1 MAVSF
6 IGFGTGQASAAGLT
20 VPMPGG
26 VAQGDLIVLFVETAE
41 QSVATPSG
49 GWTPIQV
56 FGSALGASHASASR
70 LQTFWKRAGVGE
82 GSVTVADGG
91 DRNMGQVMVFRGVV
105 ASPTNPIANI
115 KTGSAV
121 NLDANGDALI
131 GTWSGLTAGS
141 GIAIGFGTAND
152 AAAPVY
158 TISGFA
164 SNSVANTIE
173 FAGTDDGSL
182 KLAEA
187 LNTGTSNAN
196 NPSIR
201 CRAIIINTP
210 GPMIA
215 FEVLP
220 APDPVGCVVTAQMG
234 SFGASA
240 VANQRITSTTTAAMG
255 SFSASAVANNVLGA
269 SATADLGAFEASAV
283 AEPIIAADVLAE
295 IGAFGATAEADPALG
310 QALITAD
317 VLAELGAFSA
327 EGVIDLPIAVEV
339 VADLGAFGATAEVE
353 LLVIEAE
360 ATADMGAFGFDAWV
374 FVGILEV
381 PGDDD
386 YNITVPGLDRTA
398 TIAALDRTATV
409 PGLDRTLQ
417 VP

>member
-1 MAVSF
+1 MAISVV
-6 IGFGTGQASAAGLT
+6 GFGSGQGGAGGLT
-20 VPMPGG
+20 LSMPGG
-26 VAQGDLIVLFVETAE
+26 IAQGDLIVLFVETPE

-49 GWTPIQV
+49 YTAITT
-56 FGSALGASHASASR
+56 FGSALGAGHAAASR
-70 LQTFWKRAGVGE
+70 LQTFYKRAGVGE
-82 GSVTVADGG
+82 GSVSIADAG
-91 DRNMGQVMVFRGVV
+91 DRQIGMVAVFRGVV
-105 ASPTNPIANI
+105 SSGNPIAQT
-115 KTGSAV
+115 KTSTAV
-121 NLDANGDALI
+121 NVDASGDALI

-141 GIAIGFGTAND
+141 AIAIGFGTAND
-152 AAAPVY
+152 AASPTY
-158 TISGFA
+158 TLTGWS
-164 SNSVANTIE
+164 STTVSSTTE

-182 KLAEA
+182 RLATA
-187 LNTGTSNAN
+187 LNTGTANSN

-201 CRAIIINTP
+201 CRVIVINTP

-215 FEVLP
+215 HELIP

-295 IGAFGATAEADPALG
+295 IEAFGATAEADPALG